1 MAKGRKSFFDRAEKR
16 GSELDKAGIDGKPVH
31 KSLEDGTKRRY
42 KDAMNIWAEYGLPV
56 SSLTSALP
64 VSFLCVY

>member
-1 MAKGRKSFFDRAEKR
+1 MAKGRKGFFDRAEQR
-16 GSELDKAGIDGKPVH
+16 GSELDKTGIDGKPVH

-56 SSLTSALP
+56 SPFTPALP
-64 VSFLCVY
+64 VSFLYVY